1 MGRVTCTGG
10 EGGSVPVRTVGC
22 EELDSAGGPG
32 VGGRKEAVAGR
43 EQMRQVSHRELW
55 PQHHL

>member
-1 MGRVTCTGG
+1 M
-10 EGGSVPVRTVGC
+10 PVRTVGC